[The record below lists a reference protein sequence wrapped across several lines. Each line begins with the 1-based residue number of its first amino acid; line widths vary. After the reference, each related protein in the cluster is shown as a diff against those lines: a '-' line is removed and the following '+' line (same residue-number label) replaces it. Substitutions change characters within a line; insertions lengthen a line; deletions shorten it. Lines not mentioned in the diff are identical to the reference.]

1 MFKLAEKHTVKWPVT
16 IRKPI
21 DGGKVENNK
30 MEVEFEILAT
40 DEFDQMNKDGDFLQR
55 VLIAINTPVYKGE
68 TELAFEDAKK
78 SLLRISYAR
87 VALTEAYFTA
97 SSGREA
103 QQKN

>member
-30 MEVEFEILAT
+30 IEVEFEILAT
-40 DEFDQMNKDGDFLQR
+40 DVFEQANKEGDFLDR
-55 VLIAINTPVYKGE
+55 VLIAINTPIFQGE
-68 TELAFEDAKK
+68 TELAFEAAKK

-87 VALTEAYFTA
+87 TALTEAYFTA